1 MRRGDA
7 AALEGRHQARME
19 GARAVKALPAAGCLG
34 AASLAAG
41 RKAVPGWRAAPAVRH
56 RVDLVAP
63 YPDRRAVAR
72 AVVMKDQGSLE
83 ALAEARMVDWVEPCP
98 VQTAVPLVATAAW
111 AVVVTEVGGLVEG
124 LAALAAV

>member
-1 MRRGDA
+1 MRQGDA

-19 GARAVKALPAAGCLG
+19 GARAVKALPAAGYLEV
-34 AASLAAG
+34 ASLAAG
-41 RKAVPGWRAAPAVRH
+41 QTVVLGWRAAPAVRH
-56 RVDLVAP
+56 RADLVAP
-63 YPDRRAVAR
+63 CPDRRAEAR

-83 ALAEARMVDWVEPCP
+83 ALAEARTVDWVEPCP

-124 LAALAAV
+124 LAAPAAV

>member
-1 MRRGDA
+1 MNGMGTA
-7 AALEGRHQARME
+7 APTTTKRVVRTLAHHHPRM
-19 GARAVKALPAAGCLG
+19 
-34 AASLAAG
+34 AAG

-83 ALAEARMVDWVEPCP
+83 ALAEARVVGWVEPCP

-124 LAALAAV
+124 LVALAAV

>member
-1 MRRGDA
+1 
-7 AALEGRHQARME
+7 ME
-19 GARAVKALPAAGCLG
+19 GARAVKALPAAGCLE

-41 RKAVPGWRAAPAVRH
+41 QTVVLGWRAAPAVRH

-98 VQTAVPLVATAAW
+98 VQTAARLLATAVL
-111 AVVVTEVGGLVEG
+111 AVVAMEVGGLVEG

>member
-1 MRRGDA
+1 M
-7 AALEGRHQARME
+7 
-19 GARAVKALPAAGCLG
+19 KALQAAECLE

-72 AVVMKDQGSLE
+72 AVVMKDQGSWRHWRRPE
-83 ALAEARMVDWVEPCP
+83 WWIWVEPCP
-98 VQTAVPLVATAAW
+98 VQTAAPLVATAAL
-111 AVVVTEVGGLVEG
+111 AVVAMEVGGLVEG
-124 LAALAAV
+124 PAALAAV